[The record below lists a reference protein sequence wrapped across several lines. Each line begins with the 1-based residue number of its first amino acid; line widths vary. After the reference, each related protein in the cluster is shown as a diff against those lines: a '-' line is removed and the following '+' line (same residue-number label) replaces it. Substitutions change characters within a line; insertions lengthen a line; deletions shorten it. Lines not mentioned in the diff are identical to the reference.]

1 MDIWKTI
8 IDSYTGYYNYLLGEI
23 ANPGWGNYFYYL
35 IVLSLAVW
43 GLELAFSWRKNQKA
57 FRKDFWLDASYMFFN
72 FFIFSLV
79 AFIMHFQMLVLKY
92 IFNNPAMHY

>member
-1 MDIWKTI
+1 M
-8 IDSYTGYYNYLLGEI
+8 GEI

-43 GLELAFSWRKNQKA
+43 GLELVFPWRKNQPA
-57 FRKDFWLDASYMFFN
+57 FRKDFWLDAFYMFFN

-79 AFIMHFQMLVLKY
+79 GLPIMVLKTFVTF
-92 IFNNPAMHY
+92 IFNIVIFICN